1 MSQAS
6 LAFSMEEVTAMEAS
20 ETLVHG
26 SLSLT
31 VQAGHGWR
39 GVMAALGA
47 RLMKAW
53 VGLYAPPPRR
63 LGPLL

>member
-1 MSQAS
+1 
-6 LAFSMEEVTAMEAS
+6 MEAN

-26 SLSLT
+26 SLSLM
-31 VQAGHGWR
+31 VRAGHGWR